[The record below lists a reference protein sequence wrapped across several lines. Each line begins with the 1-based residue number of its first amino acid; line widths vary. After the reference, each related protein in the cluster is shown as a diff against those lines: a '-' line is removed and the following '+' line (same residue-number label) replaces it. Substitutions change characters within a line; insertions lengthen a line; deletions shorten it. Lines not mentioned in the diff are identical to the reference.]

1 MNREIKTD
9 LFSLLTLVVD
19 LRNEE
24 GSLGWFLRQR
34 IANLIGAAP
43 TKEEVLAFLDRDAKK
58 KDVSTIAE
66 FVAKYGN
73 NKSIM
78 DDIWYAVA
86 HEERPIA
93 EFLSLWVEDGQPLGT
108 HEATRRGPVWHVTP
122 EEYR

>member
-24 GSLGWFLRQR
+24 GGLGWFLRQR
-34 IANLIGAAP
+34 IANLIGVAP
-43 TKEEVLAFLDRDAKK
+43 TKEEVLAFLDRHHVGRTLAMLQELELYTDPKLI
-58 KDVSTIAE
+58 DE
-66 FVAKYGN
+66 F
-73 NKSIM
+73 
-78 DDIWYAVA
+78 WYAVA

-93 EFLSLWVEDGQPLGT
+93 EFLSLWGEDGQPLGT
-108 HEATRRGPVWHVTP
+108 HEAIRRGPVWHVTP